1 VRFFLCFLPARVL
14 YLTPS
19 LRHLALPLTP
29 PIYHLSSAPS
39 PDGGFT
45 GALQLSTK
53 YYTAR
58 VNIIVAPPSAA
69 ADPSSW
75 VGGAQLL
82 PGADA
87 VLLVADAGAPFDE
100 GARALCS
107 GWAGCAAAAGA
118 STLLLVSAA
127 AGLDAAGRG
136 AAPGHAEAAL
146 EWALDSGFEHVCADP
161 ASPAAGGEGRDKG
174 GIPRVLE
181 ALEAT
186 MWSTA
191 KKAARAA
198 GGGGARA
205 AEEGGEAGGG
215 GKGGSHSYEPPAFS
229 GGGGGGDGGG
239 DGGGALGALAAGAGA
254 VATAA
259 GLPAEPRGARED
271 DFEEILSLARATR
284 DAARSGNLSDEQRRE
299 AAMATAMRLMAML
312 GVDDEEEEEE
322 GEEAGGGGGEGGGA
336 GDA

>member
-1 VRFFLCFLPARVL
+1 M
-14 YLTPS
+14 
-19 LRHLALPLTP
+19 
-29 PIYHLSSAPS
+29 
-39 PDGGFT
+39 
-45 GALQLSTK
+45 
-53 YYTAR
+53 
-58 VNIIVAPPSAA
+58 NIIVAPPSAA
-69 ADPSSW
+69 ADPASW
-75 VGGAQLL
+75 AGGSQLL

-100 GARALCS
+100 GARAVCS
-107 GWAGCAAAAGA
+107 GWAGCATAAGA

-136 AAPGHAEAAL
+136 AAAGHAEAAL

-161 ASPAAGGEGRDKG
+161 ASPAAGGEGRDKC

-186 MWSTA
+186 VWSSA

-205 AEEGGEAGGG
+205 AEEAGEGGG
-215 GKGGSHSYEPPAFS
+215 GGGAGGAHSYEPPAFS
-229 GGGGGGDGGG
+229 GGGGGGDAGAGGS
-239 DGGGALGALAAGAGA
+239 ALGALAAGAGA
-254 VATAA
+254 VAAAA

-312 GVDDEEEEEE
+312 GVGDEEEEEE
-322 GEEAGGGGGEGGGA
+322 GGGGEGGGA